1 MFIYFNCK
9 CNLKLI
15 YIFLYPI
22 FVFARSLIRE
32 RADLKIKPGF
42 NMFSNYMSLT
52 LCGIGYIYVFFKTK
66 PEQFTEKKLDFVV
79 IDKIGEDATE
89 DQKKKYCQY
98 VIEINKIENNKKK
111 YKKKKIEFFVLVF
124 IILLIA
130 NFIHNLFKD
139 NEYIEKQFK
148 QNIVIIFEILFLSIF
163 AKFILKTRMISHQKI
178 SIIFITLCLTTF
190 LIETIC
196 QTKNNTS
203 FEKYI
208 KTFLFYIF
216 VQLFFIL
223 GNVLGKKYL
232 ENYNDNPCLFLF
244 KLGIF
249 GLLITLAID
258 LIPYAIISENKFSG
272 IIQGF
277 SDNNILFIGLYII
290 CGCFWQI
297 GLWYTLYYFTVY
309 HFIIIEIIT
318 EILKIGLNIYNT
330 KTNDNEDDDK
340 NYSDLQI
347 YTFLILCP
355 LIILGALIFNENII
369 LKCYNLNYNTKQE
382 IINRERVESIIN
394 DEDIEQEEDNA
405 INIEENN
412 INSINDDF

>member
-1 MFIYFNCK
+1 
-9 CNLKLI
+9 
-15 YIFLYPI
+15 
-22 FVFARSLIRE
+22 
-32 RADLKIKPGF
+32 
-42 NMFSNYMSLT
+42 
-52 LCGIGYIYVFFKTK
+52 
-66 PEQFTEKKLDFVV
+66 
-79 IDKIGEDATE
+79 
-89 DQKKKYCQY
+89 
-98 VIEINKIENNKKK
+98 
-111 YKKKKIEFFVLVF
+111 
-124 IILLIA
+124 
-130 NFIHNLFKD
+130 
-139 NEYIEKQFK
+139 
-148 QNIVIIFEILFLSIF
+148 
-163 AKFILKTRMISHQKI
+163 MISHQKI

>member
-1 MFIYFNCK
+1 
-9 CNLKLI
+9 
-15 YIFLYPI
+15 
-22 FVFARSLIRE
+22 
-32 RADLKIKPGF
+32 
-42 NMFSNYMSLT
+42 MSLT
-52 LCGIGYIYVFFKTK
+52 LCGIGYIYVFLKTK

-89 DQKKKYCQY
+89 DQNKMYSQY

-163 AKFILKTRMISHQKI
+163 AKIILKTRMISHQKI

-382 IINRERVESIIN
+382 IINRERFESILN
-394 DEDIEQEEDNA
+394 DEDIEQEEDNV
-405 INIEENN
+405 IKIEEDN